1 MYMSARHQE
10 GLAHILYGIDFGGGF
25 VALTGEVGTGK
36 TTLCHCL
43 LQQLPKNIEV
53 ALILNSRLNVIEL
66 VATICDELGI
76 SYDKEHYSLKS
87 LIDLLN
93 QYLLTAHAN
102 GKRTVLLI
110 DEAQNLS
117 LDVLEQV
124 RLLTNLETSK
134 TKLLRIILVGQPELK
149 ALLARQDLRQL
160 NQRITARYHLLPL
173 SLDETRS
180 YIRHRLMVSNGQP
193 DIIKDSA
200 IRKIYKLTSGIPR
213 LINILC
219 DRSLL
224 GAYSTNSPNVTAA
237 IVNHAAEEVLAMN
250 TKKKTSVR
258 VLTGL
263 ILVGVAATLGF
274 YGLKSLW
281 LPVHLNDSNLSVADS
296 IILIRPQILIPDKA
310 PNDLNPILAS
320 RSNSN
325 LSNNTQAFYDWINNP
340 ELSLDAALMDSFKA
354 WGKTSSAGNKIDCH
368 SVESTGLHCVFGKA
382 NWKDILVLNRP
393 VVLEFSLAGKKKFH
407 ALLTGFGQNQSLIYF
422 KGNKIFSVA
431 DVLKYWD
438 GYYLILE
445 APPVPDNNVMF
456 YTQTSDRVLWL
467 RYVLNSIDGKS
478 NVEGQANYFDNE
490 LVTRIID
497 FQNNHQLT
505 PDGKVGIK
513 TLELLKNISR
523 GLMTPHL
530 KITD

>member
-1 MYMSARHQE
+1 
-10 GLAHILYGIDFGGGF
+10 
-25 VALTGEVGTGK
+25 
-36 TTLCHCL
+36 
-43 LQQLPKNIEV
+43 
-53 ALILNSRLNVIEL
+53 
-66 VATICDELGI
+66 
-76 SYDKEHYSLKS
+76 
-87 LIDLLN
+87 
-93 QYLLTAHAN
+93 
-102 GKRTVLLI
+102 
-110 DEAQNLS
+110 
-117 LDVLEQV
+117 
-124 RLLTNLETSK
+124 
-134 TKLLRIILVGQPELK
+134 
-149 ALLARQDLRQL
+149 
-160 NQRITARYHLLPL
+160 
-173 SLDETRS
+173 
-180 YIRHRLMVSNGQP
+180 
-193 DIIKDSA
+193 
-200 IRKIYKLTSGIPR
+200 
-213 LINILC
+213 
-219 DRSLL
+219 
-224 GAYSTNSPNVTAA
+224 
-237 IVNHAAEEVLAMN
+237 MN